1 MRRGLYSAV
10 LFAASALLSA
20 CHAQSQSAIRHGR
33 EIARRFCAPC
43 HAIGP
48 DGQSPHQSAPPFR
61 VIVAKGR
68 GDTLEEALHEGIAA
82 GHPDMPQFQFG
93 PRDAGALIAY
103 LKSLSGKG

>member
-10 LFAASALLSA
+10 LLAVSGLLSA
-20 CHAQSQSAIRHGR
+20 CHAQSQAAIRHGR
-33 EIARRFCAPC
+33 EIAQRLCAPC

-48 DGQSPHQSAPPFR
+48 DGQSPHHGAPPFR
-61 VIVAKGR
+61 MIVAKGR
-68 GDTLEEALHEGIAA
+68 GDTLEEALREGIAV

-93 PRDAGALIAY
+93 PRDVGALIAY